1 MFRFNFYWM
10 YGVIFIILVALYM
23 TNDSSMSKEIGWTEF
38 QKLTKE
44 NVFEKMVV
52 FNHKNVVEA
61 TVKSDKVNIVFP
73 DEKNRNTLSPK
84 VFIKIPSSDKFADF
98 YDDAVSNS
106 HIDTQVSFEE
116 GDDTIWNFF
125 VSFGPILLFV
135 LIWIFFMR
143 RMSGGG
149 GSGPGN
155 VFSVGKSKAQLFDKD
170 NDMKVTFKDV
180 AGLAG
185 AKQEVEEIVS
195 FLKNPAKYTELGG
208 KIPKGALLVG
218 PQGTGKQTC
227 RSSPC
232 PVRTSWRCSWV
243 SELPVCVT
251 CSAKQKR
258 KLLVSSS
265 SMKLMPW
272 GVQEVKMP
280 I

>member
-10 YGVIFIILVALYM
+10 YGVIFMILVALYM

-116 GDDTIWNFF
+116 GDDT
-125 VSFGPILLFV
+125 FGT
-135 LIWIFFMR
+135 
-143 RMSGGG
+143 
-149 GSGPGN
+149 
-155 VFSVGKSKAQLFDKD
+155 FSSH
-170 NDMKVTFKDV
+170 
-180 AGLAG
+180 
-185 AKQEVEEIVS
+185 S
-195 FLKNPAKYTELGG
+195 
-208 KIPKGALLVG
+208 
-218 PQGTGKQTC
+218 
-227 RSSPC
+227 
-232 PVRTSWRCSWV
+232 VR
-243 SELPVCVT
+243 
-251 CSAKQKR
+251 
-258 KLLVSSS
+258 SSS
-265 SMKLMPW
+265 SSLSGFSSCGGCPEAVAA
-272 GVQEVKMP
+272 GRATYSA
-280 I
+280 